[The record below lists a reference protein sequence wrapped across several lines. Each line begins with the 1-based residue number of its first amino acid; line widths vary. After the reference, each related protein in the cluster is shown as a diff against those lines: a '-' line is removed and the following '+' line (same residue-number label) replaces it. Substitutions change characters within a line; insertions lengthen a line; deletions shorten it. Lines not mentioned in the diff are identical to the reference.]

1 MKITQKAAVI
11 QEAKVVA
18 QTNSEPKVEA
28 LLEAWR
34 TLQKFTLA
42 KISRIPIGT

>member
-18 QTNSEPKVEA
+18 QTNSEPKVEVRQV
-28 LLEAWR
+28 AWR
-34 TLQKFTLA
+34 ILQKSTLA
-42 KISRIPIGT
+42 KISRILIGT